1 MLIVYT
7 GAGKGKTTAAVG
19 LMIRALGHGMK
30 TALLQFIKGK
40 WSPGE
45 ISFLG
50 GLENA
55 DIRRYGLGMLSKSNN
70 LEADLQAARA
80 GWEETLDILN
90 SGEFDLIVLD
100 ELTYLHRYGVLS
112 EEELTA
118 PLRRAADS
126 VNVVV
131 TGRYA
136 PAKLL
141 EAADLVTEMM
151 NRKHPLEKGIHAQ
164 KGIEF

>member
-7 GAGKGKTTAAVG
+7 GTGKGKTTAAVG

-45 ISFLG
+45 ISFLNG
-50 GLENA
+50 VENVHV
-55 DIRRYGLGMLSKSNN
+55 RRFGLGMLSKSKKP
-70 LEADLQAARA
+70 EEDLRAARA
-80 GWEETLDILN
+80 GWDEALNILN
-90 SGEFDLIVLD
+90 SNVFGLIVLD
-100 ELTYLHRYGVLS
+100 ELTYLHRYGVLTDA
-112 EEELTA
+112 ELTG
-118 PLRRAADS
+118 PLRRAAES
-126 VNVVV
+126 AVIVV

-136 PAKLL
+136 PPALI
-141 EAADLVTEMM
+141 EAADLVTEMV
-151 NRKHPLEKGIHAQ
+151 NIKHPLKKGIHAQ